1 MISSTAARFETRAG
15 LPAKHSAGPTRPRG
29 SSASLLDRTFQY
41 WALSPAVILLLLLT
55 VYPIANLL
63 LMSLSD
69 ITYARGKA
77 VWRFVGLAHL
87 RDVPS
92 DIVLRDAFIN
102 TITFVVI
109 AVAIEMV
116 LGFFLAMLTSRTIGR
131 AGVYRTIMVVPIL
144 VPAIAIGSMW
154 RLLYDVDFGLINRA
168 IGWFGGSPIGFLG
181 STKYAMMS
189 VILVDIWHWVPFVFL
204 ICLAGFESLPG
215 ETLEAAS
222 VDGAGQWQTLRF
234 IILPLMWPTLSV
246 ALMFRSIFAFKVFDE
261 IFLLTSGGPGTATE
275 VISLYIY
282 EVFFRQ
288 SRMGYGA
295 MISVLTITM
304 IVLLL
309 AVFRWIR
316 PREG

>member
-1 MISSTAARFETRAG
+1 MISPTAVLSET
-15 LPAKHSAGPTRPRG
+15 KTTRPRKQ
-29 SSASLLDRTFQY
+29 SAGQARTREFSTTLVDRTFQY
-41 WALSPAVILLLLLT
+41 WALAPAVILLLLLT

-63 LMSLSD
+63 LMSVSD

-77 VWRFVGLAHL
+77 VWRFVGLAHFQDL
-87 RDVPS
+87 LNDV
-92 DIVLRDAFIN
+92 ILQDALVN
-102 TITFVVI
+102 TITFVVV

-116 LGFFLAMLTSRTIGR
+116 LGFSLAMLTSRTIGR
-131 AGVYRTIMVVPIL
+131 TGVYRTIMVVPIL

-168 IGWFGGSPIGFLG
+168 IGWFGGAPIGFLG

-222 VDGAGQWQTLRF
+222 VDGAGWWQMLGF

-295 MISVLTITM
+295 LISVMTIAM
-304 IVLLL
+304 IILFL
-309 AVFRWIR
+309 AGFRWVR